1 MLFPSYVS
9 EWSTNSTSAFA
20 SELVTGSNHN
30 SFKLGSPKLG
40 LGLNRIGQTQ
50 HFESAHNFDRGVAD
64 GDFE

>member
-20 SELVTGSNHN
+20 SELVTGSNQN
-30 SFKLGSPKLG
+30 GFKVGSPKLEV
-40 LGLNRIGQTQ
+40 GLNRIGQTQ
-50 HFESAHNFDRGVAD
+50 HFLDRGVAD

>member
-9 EWSTNSTSAFA
+9 EWPTNSTSAFA

-30 SFKLGSPKLG
+30 GFKVGSPKLEV
-40 LGLNRIGQTQ
+40 GLNRIGQTQ
-50 HFESAHNFDRGVAD
+50 HFKSAHSFDRSVAD